1 MLSSKQTKLRDKIES
16 SNNKDKRKK
25 LKDERK
31 RIQGNKSSTKNW
43 ANCFNVS
50 RTEKNSKIQRRFR

>member
-16 SNNKDKRKK
+16 SNKKDKRKK

-31 RIQGNKSSTKNW
+31 RP
-43 ANCFNVS
+43 S
-50 RTEKNSKIQRRFR
+50 RK